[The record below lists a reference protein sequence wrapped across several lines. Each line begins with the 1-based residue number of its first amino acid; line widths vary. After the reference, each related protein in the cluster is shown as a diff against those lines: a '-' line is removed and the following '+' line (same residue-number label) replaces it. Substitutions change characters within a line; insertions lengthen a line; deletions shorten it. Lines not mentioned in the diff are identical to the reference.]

1 MRGVPKVTEKFE
13 MGCWNEIEPR
23 RSDVRPASVSLR
35 LLVSL
40 RQELNLDAKGE
51 HLLLCCLSG

>member
-35 LLVSL
+35 LLVSI
-40 RQELNLDAKGE
+40 RQEPHLNAEGE
-51 HLLLCCLSG
+51 QLLLCRLSR

>member
-40 RQELNLDAKGE
+40 RQEPHLNGE
-51 HLLLCCLSG
+51 GEQLLLCRLSR